1 MAIGFSQQSDRPG
14 IRLVPWSIG
23 MSPDYSGLKYVW
35 TAISQ
40 RIFMEKR
47 VSLKMDKK
55 LHRAM
60 GVCFVF
66 ISSKRLEYNSVLMR
80 RKRLNIQRL
89 GIGVS
94 VYRE

>member
-1 MAIGFSQQSDRPG
+1 M
-14 IRLVPWSIG
+14 
-23 MSPDYSGLKYVW
+23 
-35 TAISQ
+35 
-40 RIFMEKR
+40 
-47 VSLKMDKK
+47 
-55 LHRAM
+55 
-60 GVCFVF
+60 VF